1 MGIQKK
7 YSKMKYNFL
16 VVTVFS
22 SPVFYPKTDYVELK
36 DEKSFIPGKL
46 TQQIFFEPGLLA
58 LNDQLEASGHFALD
72 DFFEKIPD
80 LGRHQNTESVFFN
93 QMENDAMNS
102 VTQTEGEMEI
112 QADEIEAFTESTT
125 YEVTSTT
132 DELYS
137 PTETTTTE
145 IITVTDKLYAT
156 PITATAESTKTATTK
171 ETSTRLITIQF
182 NDPGMTTEAS
192 FFDKVR
198 DFFARAGAWIQSW
211 FKLNTHGI

>member
-72 DFFEKIPD
+72 E
-80 LGRHQNTESVFFN
+80 FN
-93 QMENDAMNS
+93 EMENDAMNS
-102 VTQTEGEMEI
+102 VTQPDGDMEI

-137 PTETTTTE
+137 PIETTATE
-145 IITVTDKLYAT
+145 IISSTDKLYTT
-156 PITATAESTKTATTK
+156 PITTTAESTSTTTQ
-171 ETSTRLITIQF
+171 ETSTRLITIQS
-182 NDPGMTTEAS
+182 NDPGMTTEEICAGCSLITTEAS

-198 DFFARAGAWIQSW
+198 DFFAQAGAWIQSW
-211 FKLNTHGI
+211 FKINF